1 MLRAVPSTI
10 FAAPSMSAALRSGI
24 FVLAISSTC
33 SRLTAPTLA
42 LLGSPLPFSRPAAC
56 FRRNAAGGVLVTKVN
71 ERSSYTVIST
81 GTIWPICSRVA
92 SLNCR
97 TNSPMFTW
105 AWPSAGPTGGAGF
118 ACPPVICNFSLRA
131 TRRPR
136 PLPIRIL
143 SLELGYLVEGE
154 LHGRLAPED
163 GDEHL
168 QPRLVHVDVR
178 DRTREIRERPS
189 YDLDRLPDL
198 VIHRRLDLLACLDL
212 ARMQKPLDLGA
223 AERER
228 LLPGADDLG
237 DPRRLAHELP
247 GRVVHVH
254 VHEDVA
260 RELALDRRYLLA
272 VLDLDDALGRDA
284 DLTEAPAQAHGVD
297 PALQRRA
304 HLVLVPRVCIYDVPL
319 LQNETLLMPTGPTGS
334 PTRRPCAP
342 GSGTRSRRR
351 RRRLQ
356 GR

>member
-81 GTIWPICSRVA
+81 GMIWPIWSRVA

-97 TNSPMFTW
+97 TNSPMLTW
-105 AWPSAGPTGGAGF
+105 AWPRAGPTGGAGF
-118 ACPPVICNFSLRA
+118 ACPPVICNFSFRA

-136 PLPIRIL
+136 PLPIKVL
-143 SLELGYLVEGE
+143 SLELRYLVEGE
-154 LHGRLAPED
+154 LDGRLAPED

-178 DRTREIRERPS
+178 DGACEVRERTPD
-189 YDLDRLPDL
+189 DLDRLPYL
-198 VIHRRLDLLACLDL
+198 VVHRGLDLLAGLDL
-212 ARMQKPLDLGA
+212 ARMQEPLDLGA
-223 AERER
+223 AERQR
-228 LLPGADDLG
+228 RLPGADDLG
-237 DPRRLAHELP
+237 DPRRLPDELP

-254 VHEDVA
+254 VHQDVA
-260 RELALDRRYLLA
+260 GELALDRGDLLA
-272 VLDLDDALGRDA
+272 VFDLDDVLGRDA
-284 DLTEAPAQAHGVD
+284 DIAEVPVQAHGVD
-297 PALQRRA
+297 PALQGRA
-304 HLVLVPRVCIYDVPL
+304 DLVLVSRVCVYDVPL
-319 LQNETLLMPTGPTGS
+319 LQNETLLSPTGRS
-334 PTRRPCAP
+334 SAR
-342 GSGTRSRRR
+342 GSG
-351 RRRLQ
+351 
-356 GR
+356 